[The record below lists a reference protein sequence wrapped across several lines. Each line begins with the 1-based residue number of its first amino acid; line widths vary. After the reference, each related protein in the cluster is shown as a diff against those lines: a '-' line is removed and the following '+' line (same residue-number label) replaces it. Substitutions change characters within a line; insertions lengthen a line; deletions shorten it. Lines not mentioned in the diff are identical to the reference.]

1 MGGNDFLT
9 DGGETINRGGGALW
23 RGERTPEDTMHIPFY
38 IGPK

>member
-9 DGGETINRGGGALW
+9 DGGETINRGGGIVE
-23 RGERTPEDTMHIPFY
+23 GERTPEDTMHIPFY

>member
-9 DGGETINRGGGALW
+9 DGGETINRGGALW